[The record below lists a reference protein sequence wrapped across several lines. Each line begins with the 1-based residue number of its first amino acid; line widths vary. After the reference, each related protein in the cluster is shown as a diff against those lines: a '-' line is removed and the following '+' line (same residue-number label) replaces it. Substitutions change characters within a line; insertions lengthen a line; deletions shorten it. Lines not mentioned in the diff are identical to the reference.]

1 MSLAEDRR
9 RLSFRLTVLQWSTVG
24 IFTALAMS
32 FWFLQVVQHARYEE
46 MAENNHQRTLALR
59 APRGVLFDRN
69 GAVLVENRHSFTISI
84 VREHSKDL
92 TRTVKL
98 LSAVAHLDEKQVQ
111 QIVDRHRAE
120 PSYRPIVV
128 VEDATLAQVAAV
140 TARRLDTE
148 LPDVVVEE
156 VPARRYPSEAMA
168 AHLFGYVGQ
177 ANDAQ
182 VEAGA
187 MQGAIV
193 GQQGL
198 EKAYNDLLMGTDGAK
213 RVVVNSLGR
222 EIRTLEEI
230 PPVEGRRVQLTID
243 ADLQRAAEEGFKL
256 AGFNGAALVLD
267 PRNGEVL
274 TYASLPSYDP
284 NDFSV
289 GIDRATWASLNTDKL
304 KPLQNRVLQGRY
316 SPGSIFKIVVATA
329 ALEEGVVTADH
340 RITCTGGAYFFGRYF
355 KCHLKGGHGSL
366 DMRHAIEKSCNV
378 YFYTLGNMLGVD
390 RIHKWAEKLGM
401 VGKTGIDLPNEQ
413 ESIVPSTE
421 WKRKRT
427 GEKWY
432 AGETISVS
440 IGQGQVTVTPASLAV
455 MISTVA
461 NGGTRVTPH
470 VLKAIDEGQGWKPVP
485 APAVAD
491 TIAFKP
497 DTLAALREGLWMVVN
512 AAGTGGRARL
522 PGYDVAGKTGTAQV
536 ISIQGRQA
544 ARGSDRDLR
553 DHGFFVFFAPRDNP
567 QIAGVIFAEHGEHGY
582 LGAPIAKHV
591 IATYFAKKEGRPLPQ
606 LPVPAAPAAP
616 AGADQDPDSPPAL
629 PAVAVDVADARGA
642 ESGTTT
648 AAGRIRET
656 D

>member
-1 MSLAEDRR
+1 MSVAEDRR
-9 RLSFRLTVLQWSTVG
+9 RIALRLNVLQWGAVAV
-24 IFTALAMS
+24 FTALAMG
-32 FWFLQVVQHARYEE
+32 FWFLQVVQHAKYKE

-69 GAVLVENRHSFTISI
+69 GTVLVENRHSFTISI

-92 TRTVKL
+92 SRTVQM
-98 LSAVAHLDEKQVQ
+98 LSHVAHLDPQQVQ
-111 QIVDRHRAE
+111 QIVDRHRGE

-156 VPARRYPSEAMA
+156 VPARRYPAQAMA
-168 AHLFGYVGQ
+168 AHLFGYVGE

-187 MQGAIV
+187 TQGAIV

-213 RVVVNSLGR
+213 RVVVNSVGR

-243 ADLQRAAEEGFKL
+243 ADLQRAAEDGFRL
-256 AGFNGAALVLD
+256 AGFNGAALIMD

-274 TYASLPSYDP
+274 TYTSLPSYDP

-289 GIDRATWASLNTDKL
+289 GIDRATWTSLNTDKL

-316 SPGSIFKIVVATA
+316 SPGSTFKIVVATA
-329 ALEEGVVTADH
+329 ALEEGLVTPDFKV
-340 RITCTGGAYFFGRYF
+340 TCNGGANFFGRYF
-355 KCHLKGGHGSL
+355 KCHLKGGHGSV

-390 RIHKWAEKLGM
+390 KIHKWAEKLGM

-421 WKRKRT
+421 WKMKRT

-440 IGQGQVTVTPASLAV
+440 IGQGQVAVTPASLAV

-470 VLKAIDEGQGWKPVP
+470 VLKAVDEGQGFKPVP
-485 APAVAD
+485 PPAVAD
-491 TIAFKP
+491 HVAFKP

-512 AAGTGGRARL
+512 ASGTGGRARL

-544 ARGSDRDLR
+544 AKGSDRDLR

-591 IATYFAKKEGRPLPQ
+591 IDTYFAKKEGRPLPK
-606 LPVPAAPAAP
+606 LPLPAGAAPAP
-616 AGADQDPDSPPAL
+616 GADEDPDSPPAL
-629 PAVAVDVADARGA
+629 PAVDVA
-642 ESGTTT
+642 E
-648 AAGRIRET
+648 
-656 D
+656 